1 MLFEQLEEAVE
12 TFSAE
17 VTADY
22 IWRHVNN
29 HGRKFHAPAWNS
41 LNHCMWLMKSPVKEK
56 RVRFGIFTVRNL
68 LKHQAAP
75 KYFWIKHPPSSKWY
89 FTALVLYA
97 GGRPISS
104 KSPIQSS
111 FANVIII
118 KFRPYSS

>member
-1 MLFEQLEEAVE
+1 MLFEQLGEAVE

-22 IWRHVNN
+22 IRRQVNN
-29 HGRKFHAPAWNS
+29 HGRKFQAPAWNS
-41 LNHCMWLMKSPVKEK
+41 LSHCMWLMKSPVKEK
-56 RVRFGIFTVRNL
+56 RVLFDILTVRNL
-68 LKHQAAP
+68 LKYQAAP
-75 KYFWIKHPPSSKWY
+75 KYFWIKYPLSSKWY
-89 FTALVLYA
+89 FTALVLHA

-104 KSPIQSS
+104 KSPIKSS